1 MTSGFLSHSHLRPL
15 PGVYG
20 PGVVT
25 FHRGRSVELFGIDS
39 QICRAAKSVFL
50 KISDLNREASP
61 VFPALRSLRTFA
73 SRTSICRESA
83 QSWSFLRNSSDALL
97 RL

>member
-39 QICRAAKSVFL
+39 QIWRAAKSVSL
-50 KISDLNREASP
+50 KISDLNEASP